1 MAVSPL
7 EPPLKRVRKDILS
20 SELVQRLGDEELDIQ
35 VVGVG
40 GDGFQVRVPK
50 SLTCSELRRI
60 IRNRLPLKAGA
71 RVVVMK
77 GSQKLSLSKTLA
89 QEGLVQEDQEE
100 PTSLSYAYEVANL
113 QEALRCIRKCPVDA
127 DESMALEGILQLR
140 GLQETTALRHLV
152 TLKHLAFGDGFNDR
166 LEGVAWPRGLQSLS
180 FGFAFDQSLEGVAWP
195 CSLQSL
201 SFGEQFNQSLRGVA
215 WPSGL
220 QSLSFGFQFN
230 QSLEGVAWP
239 SGLQSLSFGF
249 AFNQSLE
256 GVAWPSGLQS
266 LSFGEQFNQSLEG
279 VAFPNTLKSLSFGRM
294 FDQSLERTAWPS
306 GLQSIEFVRWFDAL
320 KRVNWPSSL
329 QCLVVLDSRSEVV
342 EMDLPRALQR
352 FECLHEDVTGAPG
365 QWMISTSE
373 SDE

>member
-113 QEALRCIRKCPVDA
+113 QEAWRCIQKCPVD
-127 DESMALEGILQLR
+127 DESMALEGIRQL
-140 GLQETTALRHLV
+140 
-152 TLKHLAFGDGFNDR
+152 
-166 LEGVAWPRGLQSLS
+166 
-180 FGFAFDQSLEGVAWP
+180 
-195 CSLQSL
+195 
-201 SFGEQFNQSLRGVA
+201 
-215 WPSGL
+215 
-220 QSLSFGFQFN
+220 
-230 QSLEGVAWP
+230 
-239 SGLQSLSFGF
+239 
-249 AFNQSLE
+249 
-256 GVAWPSGLQS
+256 
-266 LSFGEQFNQSLEG
+266 
-279 VAFPNTLKSLSFGRM
+279 
-294 FDQSLERTAWPS
+294 
-306 GLQSIEFVRWFDAL
+306 
-320 KRVNWPSSL
+320 NWPSTL
-329 QCLVVLDSRSEVV
+329 QCLVVWGPRSEVV
-342 EMDLPRALQR
+342 NMDLPWGLQR
-352 FECLHEDVTGAPG
+352 FECKFQEEEERQPWV
-365 QWMISTSE
+365 ISTG
-373 SDE
+373 DKKHGCQ